1 MCPPSFAAQ
10 QECGEVEEVF
20 DGLLD
25 ILFASVFDSIID
37 LAEYRVQNTSEMRVQ
52 FQWDDVR
59 HFWVEE
65 RRVTLCNDC

>member
-1 MCPPSFAAQ
+1 MCTPSFAAQ

-37 LAEYRVQNTSEMRVQ
+37 LAEYRVQNTSEMRV
-52 FQWDDVR
+52 
-59 HFWVEE
+59 
-65 RRVTLCNDC
+65 